1 MAIDFYYPYLV
12 YIIAIL
18 AICAGIHVSN
28 TTTKNKIINPQLQMI
43 RVYLIIALYV
53 LIPVLIIELFK
64 RFNWMKKIG
73 TVVAAYAIGILLCAF

>member
-1 MAIDFYYPYLV
+1 
-12 YIIAIL
+12 
-18 AICAGIHVSN
+18 
-28 TTTKNKIINPQLQMI
+28 MI

-73 TVVAAYAIGILLCAF
+73 TVVAAYAIGILFSFNRFCAF